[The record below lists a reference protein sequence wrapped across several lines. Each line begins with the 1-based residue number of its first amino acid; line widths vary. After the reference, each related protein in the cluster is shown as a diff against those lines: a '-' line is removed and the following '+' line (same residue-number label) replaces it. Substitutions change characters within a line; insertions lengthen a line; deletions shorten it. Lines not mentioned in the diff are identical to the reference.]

1 MNMIIEINSRKE
13 KDRVLMRIN
22 RILITKLNDW
32 RKKTIISKDAVYQRN
47 KNFEKAGNLIRKNSI
62 KKVIEEKQFFD
73 NLKHITSEKV
83 FNNILKRVFNIYKN
97 KHKNIIRIFLLIW
110 KEECNRLSLKKVI
123 YKLLK
128 TLIMKNHYEN

>member
-1 MNMIIEINSRKE
+1 MNIIDIRDIFIKRILSITIKKWNPPVVKIENNFISLILGKLIKNILNK
-13 KDRVLMRIN
+13 RIN

-32 RKKTIISKDAVYQRN
+32 RKKTIISKDTVFQRN

-83 FNNILKRVFNIYKN
+83 FNNI
-97 KHKNIIRIFLLIW
+97 
-110 KEECNRLSLKKVI
+110 
-123 YKLLK
+123 
-128 TLIMKNHYEN
+128 